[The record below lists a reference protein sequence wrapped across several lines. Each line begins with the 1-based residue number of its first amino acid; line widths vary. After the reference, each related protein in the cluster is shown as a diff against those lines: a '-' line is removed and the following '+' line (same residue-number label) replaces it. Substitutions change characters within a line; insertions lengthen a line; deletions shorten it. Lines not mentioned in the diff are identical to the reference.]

1 MALVEG
7 RRPPPYNR
15 AIAPSNIP
23 NITEPYFVIYGLTS
37 HMSHCLFSM
46 LIRWLQ
52 LEFLTSLISLFCDIN
67 CRELTETEWGMC
79 VLISMKRDM
88 LSVLASIY
96 RNVPVLKSSQQL
108 AVILQSWLLSMRSAR
123 VHYWLGFSNINQQQF
138 SVWTVNWVKVL
149 KRLASAV
156 IDLGKV
162 NILKLS
168 ANYRFNNNNT
178 KHRQDTTLY
187 PSWALTSNCW
197 ISQRRGNNELY
208 TALW

>member
-1 MALVEG
+1 MCALLSV
-7 RRPPPYNR
+7 
-15 AIAPSNIP
+15 
-23 NITEPYFVIYGLTS
+23 
-37 HMSHCLFSM
+37 
-46 LIRWLQ
+46 
-52 LEFLTSLISLFCDIN
+52 
-67 CRELTETEWGMC
+67 
-79 VLISMKRDM
+79 KRGM

-108 AVILQSWLLSMRSAR
+108 AVNLESTVDTKLTAKYEAR
-123 VHYWLGFSNINQQQF
+123 VHYWSGFFNINQQQF

-208 TALW
+208 TAL